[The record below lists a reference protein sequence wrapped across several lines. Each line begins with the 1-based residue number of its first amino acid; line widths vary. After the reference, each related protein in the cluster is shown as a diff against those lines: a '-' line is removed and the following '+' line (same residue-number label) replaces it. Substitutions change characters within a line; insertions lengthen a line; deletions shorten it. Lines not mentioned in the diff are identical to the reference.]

1 MNTILI
7 LVTILFFLT
16 QSAALR
22 NVKTATLRQNVLSTA
37 TSSGIIAV
45 ILAVWALVARPGF
58 SGPTLLYGILF
69 GILFVATLEFYY
81 FAMQSG
87 PLSYTGFFFSASML
101 IPSMAGLLFWK
112 EPLTWK
118 VGLGILLFLAAFY
131 CITVLGGAKG
141 GNFNKRWLIL
151 CFFTWAGN
159 GSLSLVMSFQQRALK
174 RRNIPSESPQMMLIS
189 FAAAFGAAV
198 LLSLCLSKK
207 GDGLKGDLS
216 AIRKSLLP
224 IVLVAL
230 GTGGGNVLTSYLSGV
245 VPASYLYPVVQGGT
259 MLSISLYSM
268 LALREKINLA
278 GKIGVLIGVCAI
290 VLMSI

>member
-1 MNTILI
+1 MNTVLI
-7 LVTILFFLT
+7 LVTVLFFLS

-22 NVKTATLRQNVLSTA
+22 NVKTSTLRQNVLSTA
-37 TSSGIIAV
+37 TSSGIIAAA
-45 ILAVWALVARPGF
+45 LAVWALIARPSF
-58 SGPTLLYGILF
+58 SSPTVLYGILF
-69 GILFVATLEFYY
+69 GVLFVATLEFYY

-101 IPSMAGLLFWK
+101 IPSVTGLLFWK

-141 GNFNKRWLIL
+141 GKFNKRWLIL

-159 GSLSLVMSFQQRALK
+159 GSLSLVMNFQQRALK
-174 RRNIPSESPQMMLIS
+174 RRGIPSESPQMMLVS

-198 LLSLCLSKK
+198 LLSLFLGKP
-207 GDGLKGDLS
+207 GGLKGDLS
-216 AIRKSLLP
+216 VIKKSLLP
-224 IVLVAL
+224 IVLVAV

-259 MLSISLYSM
+259 MLAISLYSM
-268 LALREKINLA
+268 LVLREKINLA

-290 VLMSI
+290 VLMSV